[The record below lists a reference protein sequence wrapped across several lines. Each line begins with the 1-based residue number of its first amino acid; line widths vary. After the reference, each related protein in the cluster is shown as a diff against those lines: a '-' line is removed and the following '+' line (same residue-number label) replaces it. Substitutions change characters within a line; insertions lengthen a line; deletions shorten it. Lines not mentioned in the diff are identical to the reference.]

1 MVERALAGAG
11 RPSRRGA
18 RALVDARDR
27 ARHGRRAAL
36 AGAASGRAA
45 RAARDA
51 QAASPTGDWLVGADG
66 AQFDVARLDPG
77 DRRVTLHGGTLLADV
92 AHVVP
97 GQHFEITT
105 AQLAAIAKGT
115 VFSVEADARRS
126 RVRVYEGVVEVVQDR
141 AHHLVPAGGTWASDA
156 KVVVASAEQPPAL
169 RPDIVAALTRR
180 LDELATAPPAAPPAV
195 PVAAPVLAPPPAPP
209 APPPAPVPAPL
220 PARDGAEPSLDALLL
235 AARTALADGKLDQ
248 ALAIT
253 RHAADRGATTGAW
266 RLVTADA
273 LRRSAAPTP
282 LRPRTSGRPAS

>member
-1 MVERALAGAG
+1 MNVVAELARRAAEAEPPPLDELTARRMVERALAGAG
-11 RPSRRGA
+11 QAEPPRRSRAWWTPVIALGMVGA
-18 RALVDARDR
+18 
-27 ARHGRRAAL
+27 AAL
-36 AGAASGRAA
+36 GWWLHPVAPPAPRETLKLVL
-45 RAARDA
+45 
-51 QAASPTGDWLVGADG
+51 PTGDRLVGADG

-169 RPDIVAALTRR
+169 RPDIVAALT
-180 LDELATAPPAAPPAV
+180 AP
-195 PVAAPVLAPPPAPP
+195 
-209 APPPAPVPAPL
+209 
-220 PARDGAEPSLDALLL
+220 GS
-235 AARTALADGKLDQ
+235 T
-248 ALAIT
+248 
-253 RHAADRGATTGAW
+253 
-266 RLVTADA
+266 
-273 LRRSAAPTP
+273 SS
-282 LRPRTSGRPAS
+282 RPRRRRRRRRCP